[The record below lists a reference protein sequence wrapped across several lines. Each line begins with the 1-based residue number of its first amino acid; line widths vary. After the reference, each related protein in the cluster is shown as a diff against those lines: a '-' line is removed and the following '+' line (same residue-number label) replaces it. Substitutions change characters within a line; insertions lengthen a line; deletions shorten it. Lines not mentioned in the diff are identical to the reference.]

1 MLKYCRQD
9 CVFICFIFPLQAPSG
24 PLVSVQETW
33 SIVMGI
39 DQVASY
45 VISYILYGQLWSIT
59 KSESFRE
66 QYANHTVLV

>member
-39 DQVASY
+39 DQVDSY
-45 VISYILYGQLWSIT
+45 VISYMLYG
-59 KSESFRE
+59 
-66 QYANHTVLV
+66 